1 MSLVKVIASG
11 LVYIASR
18 ELPCL
23 PLPPRLAFAFA
34 LPRPNKGGR
43 SFENPLLEYRLV
55 PCFLLVAVP
64 CSRVPL
70 RLVRLVD
77 AIGGRDVK
85 PELTTCY
92 VGPLCAPGVRGSV
105 RLTPI

>member
-23 PLPPRLAFAFA
+23 PLPPCLAFAFA

-92 VGPLCAPGVRGSV
+92 VGPLCAPGSV